1 MQLCRWS
8 TGRGPVERSRRARVD
23 ISFTQTQK
31 MEAILKA
38 EATVLPP
45 QSASNAGID
54 CSTCF
59 STWVINE
66 GRGWDVMI
74 NSIWGFLRLP
84 AGWLG
89 ACCGARGQTKDLYLH
104 ISHHLT
110 QLLQQSVWLAAIF
123 RHDSCLKGLSN
134 IVSSKCG
141 GSLRRVSAQY
151 DVNNYR
157 HGHSAQQRD

>member
-1 MQLCRWS
+1 MEQS
-8 TGRGPVERSRRARVD
+8 HQARVD

-59 STWVINE
+59 SMWVIDE

-84 AGWLG
+84 AG
-89 ACCGARGQTKDLYLH
+89 
-104 ISHHLT
+104 
-110 QLLQQSVWLAAIF
+110 
-123 RHDSCLKGLSN
+123 
-134 IVSSKCG
+134 
-141 GSLRRVSAQY
+141 
-151 DVNNYR
+151 
-157 HGHSAQQRD
+157 